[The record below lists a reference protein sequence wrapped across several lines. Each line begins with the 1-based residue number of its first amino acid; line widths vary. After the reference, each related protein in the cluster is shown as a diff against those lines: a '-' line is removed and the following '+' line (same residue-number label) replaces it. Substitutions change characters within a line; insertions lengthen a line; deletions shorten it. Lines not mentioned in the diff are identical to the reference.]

1 MSISFRRVIRDDLP
15 LVHEWHQRP
24 HVVRWWNVRK
34 TFQETE
40 GHYLP
45 TIDGTEPTQ
54 HYLALLD
61 DEPLGMVQTY
71 LVSDYPDYAALIE
84 EGEGTAGLDL
94 FIGDEALTGRGLG
107 TEMIRRSSTRSS
119 SRGRRRRPARL
130 IRPSRTPPHSERS
143 RKPASGPSGS
153 SSTRRTM
160 GCTRSSGA
168 SGIRRRPLHG
178 HATGRT
184 RFGGPA
190 PPLPRSARPG
200 APPRSRASSAA
211 A

>member
-1 MSISFRRVIRDDLP
+1 MRPTSRLGDHPLAMALSFRPMTREDLP

-34 TFQETE
+34 TFEETE
-40 GHYLP
+40 AHYVP

-94 FIGDEALTGRGLG
+94 FIGDEGLTGRGLG
-107 TEMIRRSSTRSS
+107 TEMIRQFVDEIVFAQPETTACTADVDLRNTASLRAFEKAGFRAVREFVDSEDNELHMLV
-119 SRGRRRRPARL
+119 RRARD
-130 IRPSRTPPHSERS
+130 
-143 RKPASGPSGS
+143 
-153 SSTRRTM
+153 
-160 GCTRSSGA
+160 
-168 SGIRRRPLHG
+168 
-178 HATGRT
+178 
-184 RFGGPA
+184 
-190 PPLPRSARPG
+190 
-200 APPRSRASSAA
+200 
-211 A
+211 